1 MEFTGNRYT
10 APELEKLNII
20 VKACASQ
27 EDLMAQAIA
36 YARTLQK
43 KRGILGKIKERLY
56 SDIVKVL
63 DDDHMPPSTNIDVL
77 VVAD

>member
-1 MEFTGNRYT
+1 
-10 APELEKLNII
+10 
-20 VKACASQ
+20 
-27 EDLMAQAIA
+27 MAQAIA

-63 DDDHMPPSTNIDVL
+63 DADFMQPSVPIDTL
-77 VVAD
+77 MVAD